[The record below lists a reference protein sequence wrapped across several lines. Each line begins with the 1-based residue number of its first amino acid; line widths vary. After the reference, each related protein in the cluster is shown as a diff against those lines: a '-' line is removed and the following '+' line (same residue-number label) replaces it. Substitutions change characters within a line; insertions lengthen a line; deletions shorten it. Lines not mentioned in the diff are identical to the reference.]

1 MSDPAVNLNG
11 SSPSAPQVIPSDR
24 NLMMSQASAPQG
36 NNNLMMSQASAPQG
50 DHNLMMSQASP
61 YSPQVIPSDRNLM
74 MSQASAPQGNLS
86 DHKLMSQ
93 ASPYAPQPQVIPSDR
108 NSQVSAPQ
116 GNLSDHKLMSQ
127 ASPYAPQPQ
136 VIPSDRNSQV
146 SAPQGN
152 LSDHKLMSQA
162 SPYAP
167 QPQAIPSDRNSQV
180 SAPQGNLSDHKFMSQ
195 VSPSTPQV
203 TPSDPNLMMSQVSAP
218 QGDHNLMMSQA
229 SALQG
234 NLIDYLMMS
243 QGASPSAPQ
252 FTLSD
257 HNLMMLQTDSEHPL
271 ITRITYFL
279 AARTGMTPAQ
289 HIDMRWFLH
298 YVFHPPAL
306 ACFLIGFFGL
316 LSVMVQLLLLGPL
329 LAEARAGVDIAIS
342 DLTNVIV
349 DAINTTMYNQ
359 SASYANDV
367 NSKVD
372 VVQNAIND
380 GLFGWVNGTTTLLNN
395 TVNGFYTDIQNF
407 VTHLFNGTILE
418 DPALG
423 FLQCIIGGK
432 VADVE
437 EALTFLTDNLAI
449 DIPRLRDDVLVLSA
463 SAINEVTGPIASGAA
478 GNGQSG
484 DNGLL
489 GDVVSLYEDSLKS
502 EALIFGIF
510 MGLWGVVLAS
520 GILILL
526 WRIHKRKRKAP
537 AAAAAAAAVEHQKV
551 NSEVK
556 VELKDMEE
564 NNFSFSSDEKNDPFI
579 DS

>member
-1 MSDPAVNLNG
+1 
-11 SSPSAPQVIPSDR
+11 
-24 NLMMSQASAPQG
+24 
-36 NNNLMMSQASAPQG
+36 
-50 DHNLMMSQASP
+50 
-61 YSPQVIPSDRNLM
+61 
-74 MSQASAPQGNLS
+74 
-86 DHKLMSQ
+86 
-93 ASPYAPQPQVIPSDR
+93 
-108 NSQVSAPQ
+108 
-116 GNLSDHKLMSQ
+116 
-127 ASPYAPQPQ
+127 
-136 VIPSDRNSQV
+136 
-146 SAPQGN
+146 
-152 LSDHKLMSQA
+152 
-162 SPYAP
+162 
-167 QPQAIPSDRNSQV
+167 
-180 SAPQGNLSDHKFMSQ
+180 
-195 VSPSTPQV
+195 
-203 TPSDPNLMMSQVSAP
+203 
-218 QGDHNLMMSQA
+218 
-229 SALQG
+229 
-234 NLIDYLMMS
+234 
-243 QGASPSAPQ
+243 
-252 FTLSD
+252 
-257 HNLMMLQTDSEHPL
+257 
-271 ITRITYFL
+271 
-279 AARTGMTPAQ
+279 
-289 HIDMRWFLH
+289 
-298 YVFHPPAL
+298 
-306 ACFLIGFFGL
+306 
-316 LSVMVQLLLLGPL
+316 MVQLLLLGPL

-537 AAAAAAAAVEHQKV
+537 AAAAAAAVEHQKV